1 LDALTRSSSAGRSR
15 NDAARGSLLCALLGL
30 AVAIAAFA
38 AAHELARVSL
48 VQATAATCASAVLG
62 LAALLLARRAR
73 RNLDRTLGRV
83 GGRGTARLG
92 RGLGFLS
99 LCVGLAAALAL
110 GFYALLTYFG

>member
-30 AVAIAAFA
+30 AVPVAGFA

-62 LAALLLARRAR
+62 IAALVLARRAR
-73 RNLDRTLGRV
+73 RNLDRTLGRA

-110 GFYALLTYFG
+110 GFYELLTYLG